1 MQHLKYFTTKFMK
14 KISILPE
21 NVANQIAAGEVVQR
35 PASVVK
41 ELMENSLDSGASE
54 IRVNIINA
62 GKTSIQVIDNGDG
75 IEKNQLKLA
84 FIRHATSK
92 LNTADDLFALNT
104 MGFRGE
110 ALASIC
116 AISQVNLKSRAADS
130 QETYE
135 ITLDENKEGK
145 IINSV
150 GSVGTTITVKNLF
163 YNVPARRQFLKSEP
177 IEFRHINEAFTRI
190 VLANPKIKFTLKHN
204 NKEEAQFESENL
216 RQRISH
222 VLGKKINESLVPV
235 EESTEVVSVDGFVL
249 RPNNAKKSKGN
260 QYLYV
265 NKRPIKNNYLHKSI
279 IEAFEG
285 LVAPGMHPLY
295 VLKLT
300 VPEDRV
306 DVNVHPSKTEVQFED
321 ERTIYKIL
329 CSAVK
334 RSLGI
339 HHIAPPID
347 FENNLDQHISAQSS
361 KALSAPKIKVNS
373 NFNPFNFESQ
383 KSETKTDIFFQSNDK
398 SKQKPIEFSSSWD
411 EGESKSEADK
421 TSFFLPPNYIITNL
435 KTSLVII
442 NIKRAKKRILFDQL
456 ISTLNGDNQLSGQSW
471 VFPEK
476 IELIYNNNIQIWNT
490 QLKKMGFHWE
500 KQQNEFL
507 FTAGPLFLNQSES
520 ISWLETVIQ
529 QDPNDDL
536 YHDLALSWLSNS
548 ENKYSAMI
556 DSNITDM
563 VDALFQCNNPW
574 TDPYD
579 KLITQILDSKAIF
592 EKFN

>member
-1 MQHLKYFTTKFMK
+1 MK
-14 KISILPE
+14 KILILPE

-54 IRVNIINA
+54 IRVNIVNA
-62 GKTSIQVIDNGDG
+62 GKTSIQIIDNGHG
-75 IEKNQLKLA
+75 IEKDQLKLA

-92 LNTADDLFALNT
+92 LNNADDLFALIT

-116 AISQVNLKSRAADS
+116 AISQVNLKSRTNDS
-130 QETYE
+130 EKTYE
-135 ITLDENKEGK
+135 ISLDENKAGE
-145 IINSV
+145 ITNSV

-163 YNVPARRQFLKSEP
+163 YNVPARRQFLKSES
-177 IEFRHINEAFTRI
+177 IEFRHISESFTRI
-190 VLANPKIKFTLKHN
+190 ALANPQIKFTLKHN
-204 NKEEAQFESENL
+204 NKEEAQFEPENL

-222 VLGKKINESLVPV
+222 VLGKKINENLVPV
-235 EESTEVVSVDGFVL
+235 GESTDIVSIEGFVL
-249 RPNNAKKSKGN
+249 RPNNAKKTKGN

-265 NKRPIKNNYLHKSI
+265 NRRPIKSNYLHKSI

-285 LVAPGMHPLY
+285 LVAPDMHPLY

-339 HHIAPPID
+339 HQIAPPID
-347 FENNLDQHISAQSS
+347 FENNLDQHITARSS
-361 KALSAPKIKVNS
+361 ETLLAPKIKVNS
-373 NFNPFNFESQ
+373 DFNPFNFENHKAK
-383 KSETKTDIFFQSNDK
+383 KSTQFFFQSNDK
-398 SKQKPIEFSSSWD
+398 SEQKPIEFSSSWD
-411 EGESKSEADK
+411 ESEPKSESTK
-421 TSFFLPPNYIITNL
+421 TSFFLPPNYIVTSL

-442 NIKRAKKRILFDQL
+442 NIKRAKNRILFDQL
-456 ISTLNGDNQLSGQSW
+456 ISALKSDNQLSGQSW
-471 VFPEK
+471 VFPER
-476 IELIYNNNIQIWNT
+476 IELNSKSNIQIWDM

-500 KQQNEFL
+500 KEGNDFV

-520 ISWLETVIQ
+520 ISWLETIIQ
-529 QDPNDDL
+529 QDPDDEI
-536 YHDLALSWLSNS
+536 YNDLALSWLSNS

-556 DSNITDM
+556 DSNITDI

-574 TDPYD
+574 TDPHD
-579 KLITQILDSKAIF
+579 KPVTRILDSKALSVQF
-592 EKFN
+592 H